1 MPTIENNKPSQS
13 AKTEGNDQEGD
24 GVIQGT
30 TTAVTNLPSGLDV
43 LANAAANEDDVQVL
57 PIEIIVID
65 DVPEVCPVSVS
76 SLDASVYSFLG
87 PKELYAPFKETIN
100 EMLSAKEKNSR
111 EREQTEEASQDVQ
124 QEF

>member
-1 MPTIENNKPSQS
+1 MRAIENNKPSQS
-13 AKTEGNDQEGD
+13 AKTEGNDQESD

-30 TTAVTNLPSGLDV
+30 TTALTNLPSGLDV
-43 LANAAANEDDVQVL
+43 IANAAANVDDVQVL

-76 SLDASVYSFLG
+76 SHDASVYSFLG

-111 EREQTEEASQDVQ
+111 ERE
-124 QEF
+124 